1 LLVPVLQGLATN
13 RAPSKIF
20 YQSILPILPIHF
32 ILITKH
38 IEVMFCKFQK
48 ELNFAL
54 HFSSV
59 FRLFLAHNEITNLT
73 VASSFLKFLIF
84 LR

>member
-1 LLVPVLQGLATN
+1 
-13 RAPSKIF
+13 
-20 YQSILPILPIHF
+20 
-32 ILITKH
+32 
-38 IEVMFCKFQK
+38 MFCKFQK
-48 ELNFAL
+48 QLNFTL